1 MNVSKVDLFIRRSTS
16 IPLTSVDILDYTLA
30 NHIDFEAEIRF
41 KEKTGV
47 IQVET
52 FGISL
57 NGEGT
62 CFYGMQIE
70 AVVNRIKNCIS
81 IYHISRILHYHI
93 FRILVDVQHDSSEII
108 DSLIS
113 QYQKN
118 ILDIIFMGDTWEILL
133 TVTKSI

>member
-1 MNVSKVDLFIRRSTS
+1 M
-16 IPLTSVDILDYTLA
+16 DYTLA
-30 NHIDFEAEIRF
+30 NRINFEAEIRF

-62 CFYGMQIE
+62 CFYGIQIE

-93 FRILVDVQHDSSEII
+93 FRILVDVQHDSSKTIESII
-108 DSLIS
+108 F
-113 QYQKN
+113 QYQKG
-118 ILDIIFMGDTWEILL
+118 ILDLIYMRDNPNRN
-133 TVTKSI
+133 KR

>member
-70 AVVNRIKNCIS
+70 AVVNRIKNGIS
-81 IYHISRILHYHI
+81 IYHISRILHYHSS
-93 FRILVDVQHDSSEII
+93 RILVDVQHNSSKTVDSII
-108 DSLIS
+108 F
-113 QYQKN
+113 QYQKG
-118 ILDIIFMGDTWEILL
+118 ILDLIYMRDTPNRNIR
-133 TVTKSI
+133 